1 MFDPFERTIMRTL
14 RDLSGHR
21 VRVVLQPGNYWII
34 DCAIKK
40 DADTDA
46 ALATCFMRGWVE
58 PLEHAVPSAQLLAD
72 GRLPPNFQLDGKETI
87 YRLTSA
93 GWSAIHRSNTIAICA
108 LLISAMSFVVAVSG
122 RLLH

>member
-14 RDLSGHR
+14 RDLADQR
-21 VRVVLQPGNYWII
+21 VRVVLQPGNYWIV

-46 ALATCFMRGWVE
+46 VLATCFMRGWVE
-58 PLEHAVPSAQLLAD
+58 PLEHAVPSAQLSPD
-72 GRLPPNFQLDGKETI
+72 GNLPPNFQFEGRETI

-93 GWSAIHRSNTIAICA
+93 GWSAIHRSNTIAIC
-108 LLISAMSFVVAVSG
+108 
-122 RLLH
+122 